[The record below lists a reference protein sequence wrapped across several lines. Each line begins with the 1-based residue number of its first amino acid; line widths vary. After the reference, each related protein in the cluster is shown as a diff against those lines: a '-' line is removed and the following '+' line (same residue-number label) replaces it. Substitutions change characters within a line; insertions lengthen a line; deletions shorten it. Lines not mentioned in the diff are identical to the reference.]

1 MSGFFNA
8 LSASLVL
15 MCLMSVGYFM
25 GRVGWMGPSEKT
37 FLSKYI
43 VNIAVPCTCVTGLL
57 KNLSH
62 DMLLQAGMMLLAA
75 VAGIVVTLLLSV
87 GAASL

>member
-1 MSGFFNA
+1 MDGFINA
-8 LSASLVL
+8 VSACAVL
-15 MCLMSVGYFM
+15 LLLMSVGYFM
-25 GRVGWMGPSEKT
+25 GRMGWMTAKEKK

-62 DMLLQAGMMLLAA
+62 DMLLQTGMMLLAA
-75 VAGIVVTLLLSV
+75 VAGIVVTLLL
-87 GAASL
+87 